1 MTRNVYVIFQDHYS
15 GWTDKWE
22 NFDDVGRFINVAGTK
37 ESARAIIEDLVLG
50 AYYDRCTGADGE
62 LWEADHYDWYEL
74 KDDILRFDV
83 VKDEYDMIEVKDDRD
98 TNIYYFEEFDIT
110 FED

>member
-1 MTRNVYVIFQDHYS
+1 MTRNVYVIFQDHHS
-15 GWTDKWE
+15 MWTDKWD

-50 AYYDRCTGADGE
+50 AYYDRCTGADGD
-62 LWEADHYDWYEL
+62 LMMADFYDWYEIPY
-74 KDDILRFDV
+74 DILRFDV
-83 VKDEYDMIEVKDDRD
+83 VKDEYDKMEVKDDGD
-98 TNIYYFEEFDIT
+98 VDIYYFEEFDIT